1 MLCFKHF
8 SRVLSKSETHS
19 YARLKSLISQERLV
33 NAGGGPRSSLTAICR
48 LPSVRWRVIQ
58 SRQAISPKSVYMAC
72 VKGLFCGFA
81 ESPMS
86 HRFGLEAQGRR
97 VVVCEAEGE
106 SEPTPKLP
114 PQAVALWRVPGTSWS
129 HLGRSGAWQRAAGP
143 SERLFKYWQPWGTIS
158 HITETERGHAKRG
171 E

>member
-1 MLCFKHF
+1 MLGFKHF
-8 SRVLSKSETHS
+8 CRVSSKSESHS
-19 YARLKSLISQERLV
+19 SARIKSLHSQESLV
-33 NAGGGPRSSLTAICR
+33 NTGGGPRSSLTAICR
-48 LPSVRWRVIQ
+48 VPSVHWRVLQ

-81 ESPMS
+81 ESPLS
-86 HRFGLEAQGRR
+86 HCFRLEAQGRR

-114 PQAVALWRVPGTSWS
+114 PQAVALWRVSGTSWS

-143 SERLFKYWQPWGTIS
+143 SERLFKYWQP
-158 HITETERGHAKRG
+158 
-171 E
+171 